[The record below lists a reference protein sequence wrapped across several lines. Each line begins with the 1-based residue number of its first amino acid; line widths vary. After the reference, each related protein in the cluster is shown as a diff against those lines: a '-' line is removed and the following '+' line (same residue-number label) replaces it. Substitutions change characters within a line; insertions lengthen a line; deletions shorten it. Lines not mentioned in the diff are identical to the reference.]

1 MKIVR
6 KKSNLVSKMM
16 ILAIILVLLMA
27 TGFAIFKTL
36 DENHYFAERKF
47 EELARKYYEETL
59 YPKFLAD
66 HGGNNLG
73 DEFAKYQSGFTVK
86 LRQILNHELLE
97 HNKDYRKV
105 FETEAFRCNTNSSGV
120 IFKARAPYGKTDY
133 VADFKLNCNKH

>member
-1 MKIVR
+1 MAR

-16 ILAIILVLLMA
+16 ILAIILVLFVA
-27 TGFAIFKTL
+27 TG
-36 DENHYFAERKF
+36 FAERKF

-73 DEFAKYQSGFTVK
+73 EEFAKYQSGFTVK

-105 FETEAFRCNTNSSGV
+105 FETEAFRCNTNSSSV